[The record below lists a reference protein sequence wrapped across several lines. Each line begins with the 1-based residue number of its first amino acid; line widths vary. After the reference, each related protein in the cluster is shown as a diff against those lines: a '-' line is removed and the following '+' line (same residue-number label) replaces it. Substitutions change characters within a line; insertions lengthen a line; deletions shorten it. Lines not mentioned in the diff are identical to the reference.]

1 LPIVVGVHRLDFE
14 HDVGIPWLQW
24 QKIGRWAK
32 RPRAIIASATD
43 LAMLGLLFIYTSSKG
58 GHGETAPFV
67 PSSFMDTLYSDAIR
81 CLRVNDIVLRIIE

>member
-1 LPIVVGVHRLDFE
+1 MTSGFLGFNGKKAR
-14 HDVGIPWLQW
+14 
-24 QKIGRWAK
+24 RTK
-32 RPRAIIASATD
+32 RPRVIIASATD

-58 GHGETAPFV
+58 GRGETAQFV